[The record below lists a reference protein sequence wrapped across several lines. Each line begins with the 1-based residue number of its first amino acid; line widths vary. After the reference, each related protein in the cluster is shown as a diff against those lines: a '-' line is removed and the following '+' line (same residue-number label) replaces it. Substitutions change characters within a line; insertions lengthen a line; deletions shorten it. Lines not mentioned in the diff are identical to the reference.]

1 MLENGVSLP
10 PSAFE
15 AWFVSGAITDAD
27 IEKIGSA
34 AKIAAKAAAK
44 AAASV

>member
-15 AWFVSGAITDAD
+15 AWFVSGAHTDAD
-27 IEKIGSA
+27 IDKIASV
-34 AKIAAKAAAK
+34 AKLAAKAAAEV
-44 AAASV
+44 S